1 MKIIKS
7 ATAGSLESN
16 DVMIGVYPKETP
28 GVEIEIDSILKLQ
41 FGDRILAA
49 VRQVAEELQ
58 VEAATVKV
66 LDKGALDYVIRARAE
81 AAFLRAKGGGEG

>member
-16 DVMIGVYPKETP
+16 DVMIGVYPKESP

-66 LDKGALDYVIRARAE
+66 LDKGALDFVIRARAE
-81 AAFLRAKGGGEG
+81 AAFLRAKGGEER